1 MPRPKMY
8 GNSAERSRAWRERR
22 GEELRT
28 SLVQRLKTA
37 DDQTLDRL
45 VRMAP
50 MPALMRLHRALDMAE
65 HPELDQEHEHAHGRH
80 HHGHHHH
87 LHHGGHFGRRHGWGR
102 NPEEEAPIPAA
113 PANPTATDPAAE

>member
-22 GEELRT
+22 AEELRS
-28 SLVQRLKTA
+28 SLVNRLKSA

-65 HPELDQEHEHAHGRH
+65 HPELDQEHEHAHRRH
-80 HHGHHHH
+80 RHGHHHH
-87 LHHGGHFGRRHGWGR
+87 LHHAGHFGRRHGWGA
-102 NPEEEAPIPAA
+102 EEAIPA
-113 PANPTATDPAAE
+113 DPAGGPVEPEAE

>member
-22 GEELRT
+22 AEELRN
-28 SLVQRLKTA
+28 SLVRRLKSA

-50 MPALMRLHRALDMAE
+50 MPALMRMHRALDMAE

-80 HHGHHHH
+80 RHGQMV
-87 LHHGGHFGRRHGWGR
+87 GRRHGWR
-102 NPEEEAPIPAA
+102 EEAPISPDPEGASPAEP
-113 PANPTATDPAAE
+113 PAE

>member
-22 GEELRT
+22 AEELRS
-28 SLVQRLKTA
+28 SLVNRLKSA

-80 HHGHHHH
+80 RHGHHHH
-87 LHHGGHFGRRHGWGR
+87 LHHAGHFGRRHGWGA
-102 NPEEEAPIPAA
+102 EEAIPPNPAGGAA
-113 PANPTATDPAAE
+113 PPEAE